1 MKYKCILIFVAS
13 FFIGMCLVFLS
24 PMEYKTVFVYPTP
37 DNVKNIQ
44 YKDTAGTCYQ
54 FEANSISCDSV
65 KKVSAIPAQS

>member
-1 MKYKCILIFVAS
+1 M
-13 FFIGMCLVFLS
+13 VFLS

-54 FEANSISCDSV
+54 FEA
-65 KKVSAIPAQS
+65 KLHFM